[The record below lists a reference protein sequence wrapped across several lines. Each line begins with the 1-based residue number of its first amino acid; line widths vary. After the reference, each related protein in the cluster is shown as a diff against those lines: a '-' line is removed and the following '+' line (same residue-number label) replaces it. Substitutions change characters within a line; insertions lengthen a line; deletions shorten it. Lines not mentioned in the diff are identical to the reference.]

1 MWGKVLKVTGLVAVG
16 VLDIMLS
23 SDDSDDQ
30 DQLDMLNDG
39 MGNINADGESMT
51 RQEAEDKQALGELY
65 DTYY

>member
-23 SDDSDDQ
+23 TDDSDDQ
-30 DQLDMLNDG
+30 DQLDMLDDG
-39 MGNINADGESMT
+39 TGNINADGESMT
-51 RQEAEDKQALGELY
+51 RQEAKDRQALGELY

>member
-30 DQLDMLNDG
+30 DQLDMLDDG
-39 MGNINADGESMT
+39 MGNINADGESIT
-51 RQEAEDKQALGELY
+51 RQEAEDKQALGKLY

>member
-30 DQLDMLNDG
+30 DHLDMLDDG

>member
-39 MGNINADGESMT
+39 MGNINADGESIS

>member
-1 MWGKVLKVTGLVAVG
+1 MWGKVLKVTGLVALG
-16 VLDIMLS
+16 VLDVVLS

-30 DQLDMLNDG
+30 HQLDMLNDG
-39 MGNINADGESMT
+39 MGNIHADGEGMT

>member
-30 DQLDMLNDG
+30 DQLDMLDDG
-39 MGNINADGESMT
+39 MGNVNADSESMT

>member
-1 MWGKVLKVTGLVAVG
+1 MWGKVLKVTGLVALG
-16 VLDIMLS
+16 VLDVVLS
-23 SDDSDDQ
+23 SDDSADQ
-30 DQLDMLNDG
+30 HQLDMLNDG

>member
-1 MWGKVLKVTGLVAVG
+1 MWSKVLKVTGLVALG
-16 VLDIMLS
+16 VLDVMLS

-30 DQLDMLNDG
+30 DQLDMLDDG
-39 MGNINADGESMT
+39 MGNINADGKSMT

>member
-30 DQLDMLNDG
+30 DQLDMLDDG
-39 MGNINADGESMT
+39 MGNVNADSERMT